1 VGIHYAY
8 YKRGLFVTSHAA
20 ISKSKKRR
28 SFKKPLVLAC
38 AFLLVFA
45 LGINIGNGRIVLQ
58 RQGSVAKNLPANLD
72 YTTVEAV
79 YDKLRMEY
87 DGELD
92 QQSLLDGLKQGL
104 ATATGDPYT
113 EYFNPKD
120 AKAFDDELN
129 GSFTGIGA
137 ELGKSKAGGIEIISP
152 IAGFPA
158 EKAGLKAKD
167 AIVEIDGE
175 STSGLTISQAVD
187 KIRGDAGTKVK
198 LKIVRNNSQELDFEI
213 TRAEITVPSVKY
225 EILEGNIGLLTI
237 SRFGPDT
244 AALTKEAAVS
254 FKKAGVKGIVVDVRG
269 NPGGL
274 LDAAVDVSGLWLD
287 KSQVVLQEKR
297 DSKVIKSFYG
307 KDEPI
312 LKGIKTVVLI
322 NEGSAS
328 ASEITAGA
336 LKDNKVATLIGT
348 KSYGK
353 GSVQQ
358 LQHLSDGSL
367 LKITSAHWFTPSGAG
382 IDTIGIAPDQ
392 KIEFTEDDA
401 KNDRDPQKDA
411 ALVFVKK

>member
-1 VGIHYAY
+1 M
-8 YKRGLFVTSHAA
+8 TSHAA